1 MLKLRMKFLGILL
14 LCSFVSADFSA
25 KTFKVELKRPSSYRW
40 KGLSKIIDATAVR
53 TAISDISRRSIQP
66 ENMYFLARKIA
77 VRALSQLPR
86 SQRKEIIGL
95 AKELKTDTADIM
107 LFNFLYERIIF
118 RDGTSIIAQ
127 DSKGHIFHGRNL
139 DNKYS
144 ADFRNLTIEVQFAR
158 KGKVLFQGTTF
169 VGYIGLWNGMKPNK
183 FAITANERDA
193 GGWWETMVAARSGNL
208 PVSWLV
214 RRTLERCKDY
224 DSALYR
230 LVGTPLINGANILLS
245 GTEKDQGVSIT
256 RNRLG
261 PQYMTILNNKT
272 NTWYLVDTTADPG
285 SDPGRKDTR
294 STAQRS
300 LDETGQNKIS
310 LKELFKILSVP
321 KVLNRE
327 TVYTT
332 VMDIAQP
339 SQYNTT
345 VRTG

>member
-1 MLKLRMKFLGILL
+1 MLRLRMKFLGILL
-14 LCSFVSADFSA
+14 LCSFVSADFPA

-53 TAISDISRRSIQP
+53 TAISDLARRSIQP

-77 VRALSQLPR
+77 VKALSRLPK
-86 SQRKEIIGL
+86 SQKKEIVGL
-95 AKELKTDTADIM
+95 AKELKTDIADIM
-107 LFNFLYERIIF
+107 LFNFLYERTTF

-127 DSKGHIFHGRNL
+127 DSNGHIFHGRNL
-139 DNKYS
+139 DNTYS
-144 ADFRNLTIEVQFAR
+144 ADFRNLTIEVQFVR
-158 KGKVLFQGTTF
+158 RGKVVFQGTTF
-169 VGYIGLWNGMKPNK
+169 VGYIGLWNGMKPYK

-193 GGWWETMVAARSGNL
+193 GGWWESMVAARSGNL

-245 GTEKDQGVSIT
+245 GIEKDQGISIT

-261 PQYMTILNNKT
+261 PQYMAILSNKT

-285 SDPGRKDTR
+285 TDPSRKDTR

-300 LDETGQNKIS
+300 LDETGQKRICLN
-310 LKELFKILSVP
+310 ELFKVLSVP

-327 TVYTT
+327 TIYTT
-332 VMDIAQP
+332 VMDTAQP
-339 SQYNTT
+339 SQYKSII
-345 VRTG
+345 RTG